1 MLDRKWSV
9 KEMSITV
16 QHILDLPILQKAY
29 VLTGMERLQ
38 EQQVEWMTATEGPVK
53 DFVRKDEIILTT
65 GMECDSTEKLMEFVK
80 EVDRA
85 EAAAL
90 AIATGK
96 FIKEVPLEVV
106 RFAEENNFILIELP
120 WEIRFTDIQR
130 ETTKAIN
137 QKQHEHIEEAQQ
149 MQDRLYDY
157 VIQGKELADI
167 INYVE
172 NEINCSIVFT
182 DHYGRVEASTVKT
195 PEKMITLW
203 EKAEADKQVIKEK
216 IDSFLIEKIPCE
228 IGYLIRKEIA
238 TNIEQISEGYY
249 LIHLVDESLL
259 EPNVLQTI
267 DSLASATAVW
277 LSREDAIVQTELR
290 LKSQFIWDL
299 AKSKDVAFEEKAQT
313 RANLF
318 GFQLDDPY
326 VCIVGYSEQ
335 LELNNGDEYEET
347 LGNKTIIDE
356 MEEEIKQIALSMDK
370 QVAFT
375 SDEDYLIVFFEAM
388 KLDDVT
394 IQPFID
400 KMNERLGNLIEG
412 AVFSWGIGQE
422 GNGVKKFHESYEKA
436 FSALEMIMAQK
447 EPGDVLRFEETR
459 LNRLLLHVAND
470 PIVKEI
476 TQSAIAPLIEYERER
491 EIDLVETFIVYDAEK
506 RNVSQAARALNLH
519 RQSLLYRLDK
529 INKLTNLSV
538 DNPEDAFL
546 LNISIKVY
554 QANMISDET

>member
-1 MLDRKWSV
+1 
-9 KEMSITV
+9 MSITV